1 MAKTSIALAELVEKG
16 SQDDV
21 VRELLGHVVER
32 LMDFEIEQRCGA
44 SYGERSD
51 DRSNSRNGYRE
62 RHWDRRAPA
71 ASTCASPSCVKAA
84 TFPASSSHGAPRR
97 RR

>member
-32 LMDFEIEQRCGA
+32 ATPDVVDGGRAI
-44 SYGERSD
+44 
-51 DRSNSRNGYRE
+51 
-62 RHWDRRAPA
+62 HW
-71 ASTCASPSCVKAA
+71 
-84 TFPASSSHGAPRR
+84 H
-97 RR
+97 